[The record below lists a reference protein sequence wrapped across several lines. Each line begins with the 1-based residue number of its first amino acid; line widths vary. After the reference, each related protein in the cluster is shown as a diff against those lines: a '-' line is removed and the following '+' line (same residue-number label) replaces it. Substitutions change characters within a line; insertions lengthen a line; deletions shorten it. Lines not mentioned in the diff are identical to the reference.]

1 MMQGYT
7 FHKFMYP
14 FMRICRE
21 RALIS
26 ELKVAEMHTPD
37 PNMRTALSLFA
48 LVLQG
53 QMGDEQ
59 PPPCPQNNHRFF
71 LLSPH
76 PL

>member
-37 PNMRTALSLFA
+37 PNMRTAPSLFG
-48 LVLQG
+48 LVPAG
-53 QMGDEQ
+53 ADG
-59 PPPCPQNNHRFF
+59 
-71 LLSPH
+71 
-76 PL
+76 

>member
-37 PNMRTALSLFA
+37 PNMRTAPSLFA
-48 LVLQG
+48 LVSAG
-53 QMGDEQ
+53 ADG
-59 PPPCPQNNHRFF
+59 
-71 LLSPH
+71 
-76 PL
+76 